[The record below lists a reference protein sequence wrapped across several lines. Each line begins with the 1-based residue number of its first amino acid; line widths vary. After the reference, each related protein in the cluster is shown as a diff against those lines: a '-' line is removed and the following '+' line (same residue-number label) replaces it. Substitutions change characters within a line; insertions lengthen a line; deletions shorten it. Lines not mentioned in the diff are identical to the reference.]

1 MPSLPLKPVST
12 KISGNRTVYTGLS
25 VLFIAVILLA
35 SYAGRSVVTADQWH
49 FLDFIRDY
57 YQHGFSFRDVWEGYG
72 PHRTPGYKTLFLL
85 DAIYFRLN
93 LKLEIYAGILALLV
107 MAGMIYARYRE
118 SMHDIVSSKKLQLS
132 FLVIAT
138 VIFSFNQW
146 ALYFYSFS
154 SLDGFLG
161 KMFFVWLWCYMDSGI
176 RRPLSYEF
184 ILKFCLAFLLV
195 LLIFGEGMGVAVV
208 LISLIV
214 ILLSGFNSHAWHNRK
229 YRVLLI
235 AAVLTS
241 IISQLIY
248 WKVPPELSQSGHLF
262 GAMLVVLAQP
272 WGALKYAIS
281 TLGSSILSASW
292 SRVFSQTDIA
302 LYVAGVIIVLGYL
315 AAAWLFFRH
324 RMWQKTWLPVIL
336 MLYSILFLGLL
347 LVGRYGNGY
356 LNSTAAPR
364 YAADL
369 QLGLVGILWVFY
381 YARYSSQPSAGK
393 WIKSLA
399 VATTIFMLVM
409 QAGSVLLVMGMA
421 PYQRRD
427 NLAFVHYLAHNSPND
442 YFSHP
447 PLKFFCPDAAL
458 CVEGVDILR
467 KYGMRPFPSV
477 SNPMK
482 NFGAGQANAGGAVT
496 VIPGNL
502 KILKYGPSTIR
513 ANIGFHVQAN
523 GESALWIMMS
533 QDLQGK
539 AYIVINGTRLP
550 GVHRGNI
557 VSAEIPSLLYS
568 KPGSSPMYV
577 LEVQDNQEI
586 KSNQV
591 DFVVH

>member
-12 KISGNRTVYTGLS
+12 KISGNRIVYTGLS

-93 LKLEIYAGILALLV
+93 LKLEIYVGILALLV
-107 MAGMIYARYRE
+107 MAGMIYARFRE
-118 SMHDIVSSKKLQLS
+118 SMHDTVSSKKLQLS

-146 ALYFYSFS
+146 ALYFYSLS

-184 ILKFCLAFLLV
+184 IQKFCLAFLLV

-248 WKVPPELSQSGHLF
+248 WKVPPELLQSGHLF
-262 GAMLVVLAQP
+262 GAMLVVFAQP

-281 TLGSSILSASW
+281 TMGSSILSASW

-302 LYVAGVIIVLGYL
+302 LYVAGVIIILGYL

-369 QLGLVGILWVFY
+369 QLGLIGILWVFY
-381 YARYSSQPSAGK
+381 YARYSSQPVAGN

-399 VATTIFMLVM
+399 VSTTIFMLVM

-421 PYQRRD
+421 PYLRRD
-427 NLAFVHYLAHNSPND
+427 NLTFVHYLVHNSPND

-447 PLKFFCPDAAL
+447 QPKFFCPDAAL

-467 KYGMRPFPSV
+467 KYGMRPFPPV

-523 GESALWIMMS
+523 GESALWIMMN

-557 VSAEIPSLLYS
+557 VSAEIPSSLYS
-568 KPGSSPMYV
+568 KPGSYPMYV
-577 LEVQDNQEI
+577 LEVRGNQEI
-586 KSNQV
+586 KSSRV